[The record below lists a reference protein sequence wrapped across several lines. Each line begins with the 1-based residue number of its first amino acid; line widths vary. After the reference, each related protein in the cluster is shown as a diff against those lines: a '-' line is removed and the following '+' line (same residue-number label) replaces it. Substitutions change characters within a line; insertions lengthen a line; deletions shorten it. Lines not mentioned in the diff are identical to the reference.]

1 MPCLPRWWEVM
12 GLLDG
17 LAAAIRF
24 RLSSRA
30 HGGAWAGPD
39 AMEVG
44 VVFAG
49 LIDLMNPVPTFIPIR
64 LPTRRAAPDTILV
77 GVVFTGSP
85 SLISGPEDGLPVPWT
100 SSGRLARRRRVT
112 HPWCAACNLVG
123 SG

>member
-1 MPCLPRWWEVM
+1 MPCLPRWWVVM

-17 LAAAIRF
+17 LATAIRF

-30 HGGAWAGPD
+30 RAGAWAGPD

-49 LIDLMNPVPTFIPIR
+49 LIDPMNPLPTLIPIR
-64 LPTRRAAPDTILV
+64 LPTRWGGPDTMLV

-85 SLISGPEDGLPVPWT
+85 ALSSVPKTGCRCAGQARDG
-100 SSGRLARRRRVT
+100 
-112 HPWCAACNLVG
+112 
-123 SG
+123 